1 LQTCANILCIF
12 VFIIFI
18 TFLFLICGVI
28 AVFAQRPQIELIV
41 NDENGVA
48 VPGAQVVVSQPG
60 LPPQRLNT
68 DYAGRCGYVLHANT
82 GYSLDVEKAG
92 FYRTQM
98 SEIDP
103 QQQAIE
109 VTLAHQQIVR
119 QQVNVV
125 ASSTGID
132 PEQISDVSNMSTPE
146 IANIPYQPSRDIRYL
161 LPFNPGVVQDNSGQV
176 HVAGSATYA
185 TLDLLDGFD
194 IRSPVSGQLALRV
207 SPDAVRS
214 IDVETTRYPVEY
226 GKATGGVIAFRTGM
240 GDNRFRFNATDFI
253 PSIHQVNGSWHF
265 DKFVPRVT
273 FSGPIVHNKAWFFDG
288 LDLEYDNIVIG
299 GLPTNAD
306 SNQLWRGSNLLKA
319 QVNATP
325 RDILIGG
332 VLFNDYHSPYQ
343 GLSTL
348 TPQQSTIHEDILAW
362 FPYLREQ
369 HSFAGGALLDVG
381 AAMVRFRDGYTPHG
395 DTPFEVTPESYLGS
409 FFETATNRSRRVE
422 GNAVLYLPPL
432 TWGGKHDLKM
442 GVDLDQINFDEE
454 VTRSPIRYLREDG
467 TLLRLSTFPAVTPFN
482 RNNVEVGAYVQDRWV
497 PRTGLL
503 IETGLRFD
511 WDEIVRR
518 GLFSPRIAATWTPTA
533 SANTKLAGG
542 VGLYYEH
549 TQLQYLEEA
558 LAGVRYDT
566 YYATDGVAPTT
577 PPLLSTF
584 VANYGTLHQ
593 PRTLNWSIGIE
604 QKLPAAIYASISF
617 VNKHATDVLVYD
629 NPSPPPALTGT
640 YFLDNSREQSYHAVT
655 VTAKH
660 TFERGYVLF
669 GAYTRS
675 YAHTNA
681 ALEYSPTLSVLGP
694 QAGGPLPWDSP
705 NRLLSWGWL
714 PVPRLKRWDFVYT
727 VDWRTGFPFTSV
739 NANQHAVGEPGSRRF
754 PDYLSVSPGVEWKFH
769 FRGAYFGLR
778 GVIENISD
786 RQNPA
791 VVNNVV
797 DSPQYGVFTVPG
809 GRAFT
814 ARIRLIGSK

>member
-1 LQTCANILCIF
+1 M
-12 VFIIFI
+12 
-18 TFLFLICGVI
+18 
-28 AVFAQRPQIELIV
+28 ELTV

-48 VPGAQVVVSQPG
+48 VLDAQVMLSEPG
-60 LPPQRLNT
+60 RPPQRLST
-68 DYAGRCGYVLHANT
+68 DYAGRCQYSIRGNT
-82 GYSLDVEKAG
+82 PYEIDVEKQG
-92 FYRTQM
+92 FYRTQV
-98 SEIDP
+98 SHIDP
-103 QQQAIE
+103 RQQTVE
-109 VTLAHQQIVR
+109 LTLAHQQIVR

-132 PEQISDVSNMSTPE
+132 PEQTADVSNMNTPE

-161 LPFNPGVVQDNSGQV
+161 LPFNPGVIQDNSGQV

-185 TLDLLDGFD
+185 TLDLMDGFD
-194 IRSPVSGQLALRV
+194 IRSPVSGNLALRV
-207 SPDAVRS
+207 SADAVRS
-214 IDVETTRYPVEY
+214 IDVESTRYPVEY

-240 GDNRFRFNATDFI
+240 GDNRFRFNTTDFI

-273 FSGPIVHNKAWFFDG
+273 FSGPIVRNKAWFFNG

-306 SNQLWRGSNLLKA
+306 SNQLWRGSNLAKA
-319 QVNATP
+319 QVNITP

-332 VLFNDYHSPYQ
+332 LLFNDYHSPYD

-348 TPQQSTIHEDILAW
+348 TPQQSTVNRNTIAW

-369 HSFAGGALLDVG
+369 HSFANGALLDAG
-381 AAMVRFRDGYTPHG
+381 AAMVRIRDGYEPHG
-395 DTPFEVTPESYLGS
+395 DTPFEVTPEVYLGS
-409 FFETATNRSRRVE
+409 FFENATSRSRRVE
-422 GNAVLYLPPL
+422 GNAALYLPSL
-432 TWGGKHDLKM
+432 TLAGKHDLKL
-442 GVDLDQINFDEE
+442 GVDLDQINFDQQ

-467 TLLRLSTFPAVTPFN
+467 TLLRLSTFPQTTPST
-482 RNNVEVGAYVQDRWV
+482 RNNFEVGAYVQDRWV
-497 PRTGLL
+497 PQAGLL

-518 GLFSPRIAATWTPTA
+518 VLFSPRIAATYMPTA
-533 SANTKLAGG
+533 SANTKLSAG

-549 TQLQYLEEA
+549 TQLQYLEESF
-558 LAGVRYDT
+558 AGIRYDT
-566 YYATDGVAPTT
+566 YYASDGVTPTT
-577 PPLLSTF
+577 QPLMSNF
-584 VANYGTLHQ
+584 VANYGTLHE
-593 PRTLNWSIGIE
+593 PRTLNWSLGIE
-604 QKLPAAIYASISF
+604 QKLPAAIYASLSF
-617 VNKHATDVLVYD
+617 IDKHGTDVLVYD
-629 NPSPPPALTGT
+629 NPNPPPALTGT
-640 YFLDNSREQSYHAVT
+640 YFLNNSRDQNYHAVT
-655 VTAKH
+655 VTARR

-681 ALEYSPTLSVLGP
+681 ALEYIPTLSILGP
-694 QAGGPLPWDSP
+694 QASGPLFWDSP

-714 PVPRLKRWDFVYT
+714 PVPMLKRLDFVYT
-727 VDWRTGFPFTSV
+727 VDWRTGFPYTSI
-739 NANQHAVGEPGSRRF
+739 NANQQIVGDPGSRRF
-754 PDYLSVSPGVEWKFH
+754 PDYLSLSPGLEWKFH

-778 GVIENISD
+778 GVIENIAD

-797 DSPQYGVFTVPG
+797 DSPQYGTFSVPE

-814 ARIRLIGSK
+814 GRIRLIGSK